1 MILSIQN
8 QPRTVLL
15 FAVLTMVSM
24 MGCGGGSITPPAV
37 ENTGAAQAA
46 NADVA
51 TIKSRLAPIAKNGGV
66 GASDIYGLD
75 VALKKAG
82 KPELVAELNKLMTTK
97 DQEQIKKIAQGI
109 IDSL

>member
-1 MILSIQN
+1 MRALSW
-8 QPRTVLL
+8 TVCL
-15 FAVLTMVSM
+15 FVLMSMLSVS
-24 MGCGGGSITPPAV
+24 GCSGGSTTPPSV

-75 VALKKAG
+75 ESLKKAG

-97 DQEQIKKIAQGI
+97 DKEHIKKIAQGI
-109 IDSL
+109 IDAL